1 MKPVIVSSLSALLL
15 LATQSAVYAQRG
27 FHNPY
32 PQYPQSP
39 PGGGYLTEPG
49 AAEPDG
55 RPALQRCVP
64 VQAGRRDC

>member
-49 AAEPDG
+49 AAESDG
-55 RPALQRCVP
+55 RPALQRCAL
-64 VQAGRRDC
+64 VQVRRGDC

>member
-1 MKPVIVSSLSALLL
+1 MRPVIVSCLSALLL

-49 AAEPDG
+49 SVDPDS
-55 RPALQRCVP
+55 RPALQRCAL
-64 VQAGRRDC
+64 VQVRRGDC